1 MLLRTARRWCTANAV
16 ATAARCAPML
26 PDVSIN
32 AIEGLARVVGPR
44 LPRLAAMV
52 RENMKSAGVYSP
64 RVIDDYYF
72 QVARHLS
79 NAIRVFKNRG
89 RPEFL
94 QNLARDQVDL
104 DSSLDTLRSMKSQGR
119 GALLAPAHAVNF
131 LLTAARVNHEV
142 PIRVFLRWSSDVRR
156 LRLKQQWCE
165 ACGLAVLLEPGGTVS
180 ATTRAEMCV
189 DAIKGGEIL
198 LITPDVAQR
207 RDEGVGVE
215 LLGRTAYLPT
225 GAAAIAMLAEAPM
238 VPLFSRLEETRQVMY
253 ATEPI
258 TVPMLSR
265 NEGGRP
271 AALKGAMQQWAT
283 GFEAYL
289 RTSPAAWFLWGDSRW
304 TRVFRGD
311 PEYASSKA
319 GA

>member
-1 MLLRTARRWCTANAV
+1 
-16 ATAARCAPML
+16 
-26 PDVSIN
+26 
-32 AIEGLARVVGPR
+32 
-44 LPRLAAMV
+44 MV
-52 RENMKSAGVYSP
+52 RANMQSAGVYSP
-64 RVIDDYYF
+64 RVVDEYYF
-72 QVARHLS
+72 QVARHLA
-79 NAIRVFKNRG
+79 NAIRVFKNR
-89 RPEFL
+89 RHPKTL
-94 QNLARDQVDL
+94 QQLARDQVGL
-104 DSSLDTLRSMKSQGR
+104 DASLDVLRFMKSQGR

-131 LLTAARVNHEV
+131 LLTAARVNQEI
-142 PIRVFLRWSSDVRR
+142 PIRVFLRWSADQRR
-156 LRLKQQWCE
+156 LRLKQHWCE

-180 ATTRAEMCV
+180 ATSRAEMCV

-207 RDEGVGVE
+207 RDEGVGVD

-238 VPLFSRLEETRQVMY
+238 VPLFSRLEGTRQIMY

-271 AALKGAMQQWAT
+271 AALKGAMQQWAN

-289 RTSPAAWFLWGDSRW
+289 RASPAAWFLWGDSRW

-311 PEYASSKA
+311 PEYSSFNVEHNR
-319 GA
+319 